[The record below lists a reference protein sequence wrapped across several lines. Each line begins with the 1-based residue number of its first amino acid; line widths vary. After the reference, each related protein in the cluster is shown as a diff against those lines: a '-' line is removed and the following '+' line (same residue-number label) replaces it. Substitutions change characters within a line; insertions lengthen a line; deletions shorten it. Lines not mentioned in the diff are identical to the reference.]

1 MTTNIYLGFPFG
13 IISILLHALLL
24 VVDKRK
30 SFGFYNVS
38 LFMWVCGNFLWMTI
52 EFTDITPS
60 SNIHFGPDVPIGGIP
75 ESSIY
80 VMTQTKT
87 FLFLIGWLSQ
97 IAMYVLIYCGKIPM
111 PEQQDEDIV
120 IRNEATLFLLG
131 KQSYTAAMVSDV
143 DAMLDLEEEFPEY
156 HDLDTFHTR
165 SQASPQI
172 TLAFI
177 ENAYIIF
184 WISKDL
190 FWSFGTGDL
199 TQGLDSA
206 IIYEIFAM
214 CFGFTALCVYL
225 VTAYIYRRKKLRFLD
240 SLTTIFWISA
250 NYVWMCGEFFIR
262 YDNLQYD
269 DATAGNDRNTRIASA
284 TLFALGF
291 ATQIYVSIVL
301 YWRYRK
307 RQSQGRL
314 TEGSTHRSSSTVVP
328 KIELY
333 DVKSLIRYQTLMV
346 SMSPQHSNGSN
357 GSGGAGAAQLGDVA
371 GQPYIDEIVYSS

>member
-13 IISILLHALLL
+13 VISILLHALLL
-24 VVDKRK
+24 VVDTRK
-30 SFGFYNVS
+30 SFTFYNVS

-52 EFTDITPS
+52 EFTDINPS

-87 FLFLIGWLSQ
+87 ILFLIGWLSQ
-97 IAMYVLIYCGKIPM
+97 ISMYVLIYWGRLPM

-131 KQSYTAAMVSDV
+131 KQSYSASTVSDV
-143 DAMLDLEEEFPEY
+143 DAMLDMDDEFPDY
-156 HDLDTFHTR
+156 HDLETFHTR
-165 SQASPQI
+165 SQPSPQI

-240 SLTTIFWISA
+240 SLTTVFWISA

-269 DATAGNDRNTRIASA
+269 DGTAGNDRNTRIASA

-291 ATQIYVSIVL
+291 ATQVYVSIVL
-301 YWRYRK
+301 YLRYRA
-307 RQSQGRL
+307 RQRDAL
-314 TEGSTHRSSSTVVP
+314 TGGSPRTVSSGGAP
-328 KIELY
+328 NIELF
-333 DVKSLIRYQTLMV
+333 DVKSMIRYQTLMV
-346 SMSPQHSNGSN
+346 SFSPQHGGSQ
-357 GSGGAGAAQLGDVA
+357 AQMGNIARQPSITDSDVLF
-371 GQPYIDEIVYSS
+371 